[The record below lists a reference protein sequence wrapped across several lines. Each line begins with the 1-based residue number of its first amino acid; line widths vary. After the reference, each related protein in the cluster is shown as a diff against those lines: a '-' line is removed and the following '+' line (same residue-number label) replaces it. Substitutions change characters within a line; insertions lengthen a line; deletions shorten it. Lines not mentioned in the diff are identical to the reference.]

1 MATAH
6 TRSVGNYCII
16 ADTSHNWNT
25 SPGKPLIGQL
35 RLVNLN
41 LFLCVVCGQTTS
53 FEIRTYSACRGHGV
67 TERQLLMASVS

>member
-6 TRSVGNYCII
+6 MRSVSNYCII

-41 LFLCVVCGQTTS
+41 LFLCVVCG
-53 FEIRTYSACRGHGV
+53 
-67 TERQLLMASVS
+67 